1 MFLGKS
7 KPSGIETMSIA
18 ENLAWVRERMQAACK
33 RSGRNVDDV
42 RLVAVS
48 KTKPATAIEEA
59 VAAGQTLFGESY
71 VQEFM
76 DKERTVPEAVEW
88 RFVGA
93 LQTNKVKYLAGKVAL
108 IHSVD
113 RLHLAAE
120 ISRQW
125 GKIDRTIDL
134 LIQVNIGQEASKS
147 GTSETE
153 LASLVRE
160 IATFPNLKIKGLMT
174 LPPYCDD
181 PQEIRP
187 YFRELRRLACHLH
200 DLAIPGVEMREL
212 SMGMTHDFE
221 AAIEEGATL
230 IRVGTAIFGER
241 QYKR

>member
-1 MFLGKS
+1 
-7 KPSGIETMSIA
+7 MSIA
-18 ENLAWVRERMQAACK
+18 ENLAWVRERMQAACA

-48 KTKPATAIEEA
+48 KTKPAPAIEEA
-59 VAAGQTLFGESY
+59 AAAGQTIFGESY

-76 DKERTVPEAVEW
+76 DKEKEVREPVEW
-88 RFVGA
+88 HFVGT

-113 RLHLAAE
+113 RLHLAEE

-125 GKIDRTIDL
+125 AKIDLTSDL
-134 LIQVNIGQEASKS
+134 LIQVNLGHEATKS
-147 GTSETE
+147 GTYEEE
-153 LASLVRE
+153 LESLVRE
-160 IATFPNLKIKGLMT
+160 ISALPNLKIKGLMT

-181 PQEIRP
+181 PEEVRP
-187 YFRELRRLACHLH
+187 FFRELRRLSRHL
-200 DLAIPGVEMREL
+200 DALAITGVEMREL

>member
-1 MFLGKS
+1 
-7 KPSGIETMSIA
+7 MSIT
-18 ENLAWVRERMQAACK
+18 ENLAWVRERMQAACA
-33 RSGRNVDDV
+33 RSGRIVDQV

-48 KTKPATAIEEA
+48 KTKPTAAIEEA
-59 VAAGQTLFGESY
+59 AAAGQTIFGESY

-76 DKERTVPEAVEW
+76 DKEKEIREPVEW
-88 RFVGA
+88 HFVGA
-93 LQTNKVKYLAGKVAL
+93 LQTNKVKYLAGKVAM

-113 RLHLAAE
+113 RLHLAKE

-134 LIQVNIGQEASKS
+134 LVQVNLGHEATKA
-147 GTSETE
+147 GTTE
-153 LASLVRE
+153 EDLASLVRQ
-160 IATFPNLKIKGLMT
+160 IASLPHLRIKGLMT

-181 PQEIRP
+181 PEEVRP
-187 YFRELRRLACHLH
+187 FFQELRRLARHL
-200 DLAIPGVEMREL
+200 DTLVIPGVDMKEL

-241 QYKR
+241 QYKK